1 MCRLKK
7 EILPV
12 EALSLNNTL
21 DSFIIFI
28 SISVFASQVTI
39 VVYLHSTHKIFK
51 SFVPVLAMQ
60 TM

>member
-1 MCRLKK
+1 MNLV
-7 EILPV
+7 L
-12 EALSLNNTL
+12 TL
-21 DSFIIFI
+21 VSFIMFI

-51 SFVPVLAMQ
+51 SFVPVLAIQ